1 MGGSRPPWSDTLVH
15 MYHRGAVSGQT
26 PNRLP
31 FSPSAPDPVYTR
43 LMNQNIDPSMPTI
56 FAQFDLDNVFVDAL
70 EVARIAQV
78 SPKSI
83 ERIEDA
89 PNGYQQGSIGFY
101 TNEDAFAFTEVY
113 LGTDSADEVGEY
125 LGFDRA
131 PGA

>member
-1 MGGSRPPWSDTLVH
+1 MGQMGNRP
-15 MYHRGAVSGQT
+15 
-26 PNRLP
+26 P
-31 FSPSAPDPVYTR
+31 FSPLDQDPVYIR

-78 SPKSI
+78 SLKSI

-89 PNGYQQGSIGFY
+89 SNGYQQGSIGFY

-113 LGTDSADEVGEY
+113 LGVPEDANEVGEY
-125 LGFDRA
+125 LGFDCA

>member
-1 MGGSRPPWSDTLVH
+1 
-15 MYHRGAVSGQT
+15 
-26 PNRLP
+26 
-31 FSPSAPDPVYTR
+31 
-43 LMNQNIDPSMPTI
+43 MNKNIDPSMPTI
-56 FAQFDLDNVFVDAL
+56 FAQFDLDNVLVDAL

-78 SPKSI
+78 SLKSI

-89 PNGYQQGSIGFY
+89 PNGYQQASIGFY

-113 LGTDSADEVGEY
+113 LGVPEDADEVGEY

>member
-1 MGGSRPPWSDTLVH
+1 MGQMGNRP
-15 MYHRGAVSGQT
+15 
-26 PNRLP
+26 P
-31 FSPSAPDPVYTR
+31 FSPWGPDLVYIR

-78 SPKSI
+78 SFKSI

-113 LGTDSADEVGEY
+113 LGTDNADEVGEY

>member
-1 MGGSRPPWSDTLVH
+1 MYYGRYANRP
-15 MYHRGAVSGQT
+15 
-26 PNRLP
+26 P
-31 FSPSAPDPVYTR
+31 FSPLAPDPVYIR
-43 LMNQNIDPSMPTI
+43 LMKQNIDPFTGDFKQLPSMPTI

-78 SPKSI
+78 SLKSI

-113 LGTDSADEVGEY
+113 LGVPEDANEVGEY